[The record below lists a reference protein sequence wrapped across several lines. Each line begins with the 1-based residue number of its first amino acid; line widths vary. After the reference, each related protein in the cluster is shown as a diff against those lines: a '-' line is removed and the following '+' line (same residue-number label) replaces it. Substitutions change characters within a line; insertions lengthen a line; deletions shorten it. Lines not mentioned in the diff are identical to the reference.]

1 MSVTHV
7 VAPSERRRHTTVRSH
22 RHRPSIRG
30 AWVQPPDWNELGKR
44 MRMLRNKLGYSQTQ
58 IAAILSVSKQ
68 TISNWELGVAPPSL
82 DSIGKF
88 AAVAEVDM
96 AELLTGLSH
105 GLRSLSGRKSATR
118 IIPLF
123 RNIQTA
129 GKRIM
134 RLATVEPDRY
144 ISPLT
149 EQSPQSV
156 SFAVED
162 KANSPRFD
170 EGDVITVS
178 PVTMAQPGSMV
189 LAYVD
194 GRFVFR
200 RFLPKVEGRI
210 EGATLRALNAAY
222 PDIEMR
228 KGDSIAGLFS
238 EHVSTRQE

>member
-7 VAPSERRRHTTVRSH
+7 VAPVGERRRIATVRSH
-22 RHRPSIRG
+22 RHRPTRG

-118 IIPLF
+118 IIPMF
-123 RNIQTA
+123 RDIQRA
-129 GKRIM
+129 GKRLM

-162 KANSPRFD
+162 RANAPRFD
-170 EGDVITVS
+170 EGDVITIS
-178 PVTMAQPGSMV
+178 PATMAQPGTMV

-200 RFLPKVEGRI
+200 RFLPRVEGRI
-210 EGATLRALNAAY
+210 EGAVLRALNAAY

-228 KGDSIAGLFS
+228 KGDSIAGHFA